1 MLSRIRAVLPR
12 VEPIVDILKQIRKN
26 KGALLG
32 LSLIVA
38 YAIVAVFAVQIAPY
52 SPIKIDMAHVRETP
66 SIQHLLGTDELGRD
80 ILSRILH
87 GDRLAF
93 FVGLISVAIGAIV
106 GVPLGLIAGYRG
118 GPISELIMRS
128 MDLLL
133 SFPYILL
140 TIAIVSALGPGLEN
154 AMIALGIWLVP
165 TYVRLVRGMTLSIKE
180 EQYVEAGVMSGE
192 SETNILARYVLPN
205 CLSPLIVQA
214 TLDFPKAILA
224 SAALSF
230 LGLGAQPPSPEWGVM
245 ITRGRLYLEA
255 YPHMAL
261 FPGLA
266 LFFLVVGF
274 NFLGDAMRD
283 IMDPRLRGR
292 R

>member
-1 MLSRIRAVLPR
+1 MLSTVRSVLHRA
-12 VEPIVDILKQIRKN
+12 EPAVDIVKQIRRN

-32 LSLIVA
+32 LGIIA
-38 YAIVAVFAVQIAPY
+38 FYAVVAVAAPLIAPY
-52 SPIKIDMAHVRETP
+52 SPTKIDMAHVREPP
-66 SIQHLLGTDELGRD
+66 SMQHLFGTDELGRD
-80 ILSRILH
+80 ILSRILY

-93 FVGLISVAIGAIV
+93 FIGMISVGMGATI
-106 GVPLGLIAGYRG
+106 GVPLGLVAGYRG
-118 GPISELIMRS
+118 GLISELIMRS
-128 MDLLL
+128 IDLLL

-165 TYVRLVRGMTLSIKE
+165 SYARLVRGMTLSIKE

-192 SETNILARYVLPN
+192 SEASILTRYVLPN
-205 CLSPLIVQA
+205 CLSPLIVQT
-214 TLDFPKAILA
+214 TLDLPKSILA

-230 LGLGAQPPSPEWGVM
+230 LGLGAQPPTPEWGVM
-245 ITRGRLYLEA
+245 ITRGRLYLESHP
-255 YPHMAL
+255 YMAL
-261 FPGLA
+261 FPGFA

-274 NFLGDAMRD
+274 NFLGDALRD

>member
-1 MLSRIRAVLPR
+1 MSSIGAALRRTKPA
-12 VEPIVDILKQIRKN
+12 VDILKQIKGN

-32 LSLIVA
+32 LSVVVFYFVI
-38 YAIVAVFAVQIAPY
+38 AVIAPQIAPH
-52 SPIKIDMAHVRETP
+52 SPIKIDMAHVREPP
-66 SIQHLLGTDELGRD
+66 SLQHLLGTDELGRD

-93 FVGLISVAIGAIV
+93 FVGLISVGLAVVI

-118 GPISELIMRS
+118 GLAGELIMRG

-140 TIAIVSALGPGLEN
+140 SIAIVATLGPGLEN

-165 TYVRLVRGMTLSIKE
+165 TYARLVRGMTLSVRE

-192 SETNILARYVLPN
+192 SEASILTRYVLPN

-230 LGLGAQPPSPEWGVM
+230 LGLGAQPPTPEWGVM

-255 YPHMAL
+255 HPHMAL

-274 NFLGDAMRD
+274 NFLGDAIRD